1 MPDWAPEMIHNVPR
15 LVAVLSLYPASYK
28 VFAGVEDRL
37 SVSVKQEISAWLKSA
52 GDFAAQHTL
61 SFNLLRFHSE
71 LFGDKQLSVKCLV
84 RTTLFSLAS
93 YVLVFIPHIIDIFK
107 YIPNLPLVT
116 GPFRAITLHDN
127 AYIFYLEIFLLSFI
141 LIVLPLDFLGVAV
154 TRKFASITGDNVT
167 LKKVT
172 LIFIFDT
179 LTKTAI
185 FPIFSFIFVFFIM
198 YVVIPNKNVTFNVY
212 GFFRI
217 DFISFFLRSG
227 VVPFYIRLC
236 PALFLCSAWVWLYF
250 VGLRVVRV
258 AIFLFDVDKQP
269 VRSIG
274 IVGAAV
280 LTVSYGLYTVTVG
293 RYTVENL
300 SNRAFLY
307 AVNKHYDQAI
317 ADYTE
322 AIRLNPQS
330 ALTFDA
336 RGFVYAAK
344 EDYDRAI
351 ADYNEAIRLNPEFGT
366 AFNNRGFAYAAKEDY
381 DRAIADYYEAIRLN
395 PVFPY
400 PVLWLYL
407 ARVQSGSQ
415 TAAAELE
422 TNAKYLIQSDWPYP
436 VVELFLGHRT
446 PEATLA
452 AATNPDD
459 RCVAKFFVG
468 EWRLSQGDRPAAVA
482 ALKET
487 VNTCSKMP
495 FAYEI
500 ARGELH
506 RLGQ

>member
-307 AVNKHYDQAI
+307 AVKKHYDQAI
-317 ADYTE
+317 ADYT
-322 AIRLNPQS
+322 
-330 ALTFDA
+330 
-336 RGFVYAAK
+336 
-344 EDYDRAI
+344 
-351 ADYNEAIRLNPEFGT
+351 EAIRLNPEFGT

-500 ARGELH
+500 VRGELH
-506 RLGQ
+506 RLGE